1 MSWALFKVDIYEKW
15 KKYWYETHPPEVA
28 AYSWDFLF
36 TGGKEIR
43 ATLFYELWRYLSP
56 ETTVCGELAF
66 ALECI
71 HVASLI
77 LDDTPWMDNAAER
90 RGKMTLHR
98 RFSPKKALLLCH
110 DVMYMVYLI
119 WTQQQPAHLD
129 VADWHELMKT
139 KLQKLMVGQWYD
151 LNKEG
156 TLMELASLKTGI
168 LFEFVAETVAVCVG
182 LDANFWRAWGNS
194 LGILFQWTD
203 DWNDRE
209 EDVLQENRNAFHEDY
224 DGTLQHYLHL
234 WHHIERGI
242 GAGWFERPF
251 GNYMKGY
258 FTQTMAD
265 PAPYT
270 IPPNVMDL
278 RLPYPVTAADV
289 PPPMRR
295 YRIEKK
301 GVFRVMDGNDMLAKM
316 LLVADYLFARRDNY
330 IQKYMGRYVSL
341 QHQLWNI
348 AEEEWVHHREL
359 RDTLHDVIEDAL
371 DDWEDGTMDVF
382 SPHELKR
389 VARDALQELEEAGPE
404 LYWSDANVLLDSAV
418 EQLEQRDVSPDL
430 KDLAHRV
437 REAVNKK

>member
-1 MSWALFKVDIYEKW
+1 
-15 KKYWYETHPPEVA
+15 
-28 AYSWDFLF
+28 
-36 TGGKEIR
+36 
-43 ATLFYELWRYLSP
+43 
-56 ETTVCGELAF
+56 
-66 ALECI
+66 
-71 HVASLI
+71 
-77 LDDTPWMDNAAER
+77 
-90 RGKMTLHR
+90 
-98 RFSPKKALLLCH
+98 
-110 DVMYMVYLI
+110 MYMVYLI

-295 YRIEKK
+295 YRIEK
-301 GVFRVMDGNDMLAKM
+301 
-316 LLVADYLFARRDNY
+316 
-330 IQKYMGRYVSL
+330 
-341 QHQLWNI
+341 
-348 AEEEWVHHREL
+348 
-359 RDTLHDVIEDAL
+359 
-371 DDWEDGTMDVF
+371 
-382 SPHELKR
+382 
-389 VARDALQELEEAGPE
+389 
-404 LYWSDANVLLDSAV
+404 
-418 EQLEQRDVSPDL
+418 
-430 KDLAHRV
+430 
-437 REAVNKK
+437 